1 MNRLTNKDINWY
13 EDFVFSMRNR
23 LITTKEIND
32 SIYNRLKLLEDLE
45 EEIDMSLLI
54 LFRILKHG
62 RIIHKYKPFCA
73 SKKSIIESCIINGL
87 FYESGQYGL
96 EVYNEEDD
104 IDEEYNDF
112 KCVYIKDYG
121 ITWAIK
127 KEELEENENNT

>member
-23 LITTKEIND
+23 LITENEIKD

-45 EEIDMSLLI
+45 EDIGMSLLT
-54 LFRILKHG
+54 LFKILKHG

-73 SKKSIIESCIINGL
+73 SKQIILESCIINGL

-112 KCVYIKDYG
+112 KYVYIKDHG
-121 ITWAIK
+121 KTWAIK
-127 KEELEENENNT
+127 KEELKDENNK

>member
-23 LITTKEIND
+23 LITENEIKD

-45 EEIDMSLLI
+45 EDIGMSLLT
-54 LFRILKHG
+54 LFRILKRG
-62 RIIHKYKPFCA
+62 RIIHKYKQCVT
-73 SKKSIIESCIINGL
+73 KQIIIESCIISGL

-112 KCVYIKDYG
+112 KYGYIKEYG
-121 ITWAIK
+121 KTWALTR
-127 KEELEENENNT
+127 EELENDK

>member
-23 LITTKEIND
+23 LITENEIKD

-45 EEIDMSLLI
+45 EEIGMSLLT
-54 LFRILKHG
+54 LFRILKYG
-62 RIIHKYKPFCA
+62 RIIHKYKLFCA
-73 SKKSIIESCIINGL
+73 GKQFIIESCIINGL
-87 FYESGQYGL
+87 SYENGQYGL
-96 EVYNEEDD
+96 EIYNEEDD

-112 KCVYIKDYG
+112 KYVYIKDYG

-127 KEELEENENNT
+127 KEELEYE

>member
-23 LITTKEIND
+23 LITTNEIND

-45 EEIDMSLLI
+45 EDIGMSLLT

-73 SKKSIIESCIINGL
+73 SKQFILESCIINGL

-112 KCVYIKDYG
+112 KYVYIKDYG
-121 ITWAIK
+121 ITW
-127 KEELEENENNT
+127 E

>member
-1 MNRLTNKDINWY
+1 MNRLTNKYINWY
-13 EDFVFSMRNR
+13 NDFVFSLRNR
-23 LITTKEIND
+23 LITTDEINE

-45 EEIDMSLLI
+45 EEIGMSLLI
-54 LFRILKHG
+54 LFRILKWG

-73 SKKSIIESCIINGL
+73 SKQIILESCIINGL

-96 EVYNEEDD
+96 EIYNEEDD

-112 KCVYIKDYG
+112 KYVYIKDYD

-127 KEELEENENNT
+127 KEELEDD

>member
-1 MNRLTNKDINWY
+1 MNRLTNKYINWY

-23 LITTKEIND
+23 LITENEIKD

-45 EEIDMSLLI
+45 EEIGMSLLL

-62 RIIHKYKPFCA
+62 RIIHKYKIFCA
-73 SKKSIIESCIINGL
+73 DKKMILVSSIINGL
-87 FYESGQYGL
+87 FYENGQYGL

-127 KEELEENENNT
+127 KEELDNE

>member
-23 LITTKEIND
+23 LITENEIKD

-45 EEIDMSLLI
+45 EDIGMSLLT
-54 LFRILKHG
+54 LFRILKRG
-62 RIIHKYKPFCA
+62 RVIHKYKQ
-73 SKKSIIESCIINGL
+73 SVTKQIIIESCIISGL

-112 KCVYIKDYG
+112 KYVYIKEYG
-121 ITWAIK
+121 KTWALTR
-127 KEELEENENNT
+127 EELENDK

>member
-1 MNRLTNKDINWY
+1 MNRLTNKYINWY
-13 EDFVFSMRNR
+13 NDFVFSLRNR
-23 LITTKEIND
+23 LITTEEIND

-45 EEIDMSLLI
+45 EEIGMSLLL
-54 LFRILKHG
+54 LFRILKYG
-62 RIIHKYKPFCA
+62 RIIHKYKLFCA
-73 SKKSIIESCIINGL
+73 DKQTILESCIINGL

-112 KCVYIKDYG
+112 KYVYIKEYG

-127 KEELEENENNT
+127 EEELEND

>member
-23 LITTKEIND
+23 LITENEIKD

-45 EEIDMSLLI
+45 EEIDMSLLT
-54 LFRILKHG
+54 LFKILKHG

-73 SKKSIIESCIINGL
+73 SKQIILESCIINGL

-112 KCVYIKDYG
+112 KYVYIKDYG
-121 ITWAIK
+121 VTWGITK
-127 KEELEENENNT
+127 KELGDE

>member
-1 MNRLTNKDINWY
+1 MNRLTNKYINWY
-13 EDFVFSMRNR
+13 NDFVFSLRNR
-23 LITTKEIND
+23 LITTDEIND

-45 EEIDMSLLI
+45 EEIGMSLLL

-62 RIIHKYKPFCA
+62 RIIHKYKTFCA
-73 SKKSIIESCIINGL
+73 DKKFIQESSIINGL

-112 KCVYIKDYG
+112 KYVYIKDYG

-127 KEELEENENNT
+127 KEDLEDD

>member
-13 EDFVFSMRNR
+13 EDFVASMQNR
-23 LITTKEIND
+23 RITTDEIND
-32 SIYNRLKLLEDLE
+32 SIYFRLKLLEDLE
-45 EEIDMSLLI
+45 ENIGMSLLT
-54 LFRILKHG
+54 LFRILKWG

-73 SKKSIIESCIINGL
+73 SKQIILLSCIINGL

-112 KCVYIKDYG
+112 KYVYIKDYG
-121 ITWAIK
+121 KTWAIK
-127 KEELEENENNT
+127 KEELENDK

>member
-1 MNRLTNKDINWY
+1 MNRLTNKHINWY
-13 EDFVFSMRNR
+13 NDFVFSLRNR
-23 LITTKEIND
+23 LITTEEIND

-45 EEIDMSLLI
+45 DEIGISLLL

-62 RIIHKYKPFCA
+62 RIIHKYKLFCA
-73 SKKSIIESCIINGL
+73 DKKSILESCMINGL

-96 EVYNEEDD
+96 EIYNEEDD

-112 KCVYIKDYG
+112 KYVYIKEYG

-127 KEELEENENNT
+127 EEELEDDK

>member
-23 LITTKEIND
+23 LITENEIKD

-45 EEIDMSLLI
+45 EEIGMSLLI
-54 LFRILKHG
+54 LFRILKLG

-73 SKKSIIESCIINGL
+73 IKKIILESCIITGL

-112 KCVYIKDYG
+112 KYIYIKEYG
-121 ITWAIK
+121 KTWAIK
-127 KEELEENENNT
+127 KEELEDDR